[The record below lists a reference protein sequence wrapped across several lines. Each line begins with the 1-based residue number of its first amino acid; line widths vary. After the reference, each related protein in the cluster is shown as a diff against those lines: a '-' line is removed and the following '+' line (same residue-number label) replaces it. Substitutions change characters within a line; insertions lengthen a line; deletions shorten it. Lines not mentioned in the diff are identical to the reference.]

1 MLRRVTGSKPPR
13 AYFVPLTATPHNP
26 AATTSATAGRRSH
39 GTGDGT
45 AMRNTTTPPIAGW
58 IDATVSRVVLSP
70 NRERAPMFQARLP
83 RFAGSRRSPSW
94 AVKAAVEPRPGLRGR
109 LLPRARS
116 GQVRHIRA
124 GGCPHVGGRILRHPG
139 VAHRP
144 GPHHGVAAGVDPPD
158 RASGR
163 ILAAGPHRRGRA
175 RAVRPRP
182 GPGPGAVEPAQLYLG
197 KAPTCRLALRSRC
210 LALRSTRP
218 VCRSALR

>member
-45 AMRNTTTPPIAGW
+45 AMRNTTTPPIARW

-94 AVKAAVEPRPGLRGR
+94 TVKAAVELPARASWPAVTPAWLTAQAHTVALLRGWT
-109 LLPRARS
+109 P
-116 GQVRHIRA
+116 
-124 GGCPHVGGRILRHPG
+124 
-139 VAHRP
+139 
-144 GPHHGVAAGVDPPD
+144 
-158 RASGR
+158 
-163 ILAAGPHRRGRA
+163 
-175 RAVRPRP
+175 
-182 GPGPGAVEPAQLYLG
+182 
-197 KAPTCRLALRSRC
+197 
-210 LALRSTRP
+210 
-218 VCRSALR
+218 